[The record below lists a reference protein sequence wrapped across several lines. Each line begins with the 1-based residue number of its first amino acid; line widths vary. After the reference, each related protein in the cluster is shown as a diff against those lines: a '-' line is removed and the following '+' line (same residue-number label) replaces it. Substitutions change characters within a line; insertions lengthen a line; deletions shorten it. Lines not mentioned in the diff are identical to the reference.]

1 MGRTKTTLRSG
12 DEAAKL
18 GSAGGKKSVEAR
30 RRKRDLKAYMTA
42 LLDGDRDGMTGAEA
56 LTIALFE
63 KAMTGDAK
71 AFELV
76 CATAGQPPRQTLPA
90 VKLPSMKDTAD
101 LPAVTAAILRAVA
114 SGKLTTE
121 EGHKLASIAGLHAKA
136 IELADLDKRI
146 TELEKKEGKI

>member
-18 GSAGGKKSVEAR
+18 GSAGGKKSGEAR

-42 LLDGDRDGMTGAEA
+42 LLDGDRDGVTGAEA

-63 KAMTGDAK
+63 RAMTGDAK

-76 CATAGQPPRQTLPA
+76 CATAGQTPRQTLPA

-101 LPAVTAAILRAVA
+101 FPKVTAAILRAVA
-114 SGKLTTE
+114 GGKLTAE
-121 EGHKLASIAGLHAKA
+121 EGSKLANVATLHAKA

-146 TELEKKEGKI
+146 TELERKDGRL